1 MSYENL
7 KLPKVVFPIWGI
19 ALMSFYIIIF
29 FYILSQIKITQTYVY
44 DLKIE
49 AKKTH
54 SHDLM
59 IGLINTE
66 TNVKYE
72 NEILAKVNES
82 NKYIYIPTL
91 VSNKNG
97 RVKNLIK

>member
-49 AKKTH
+49 AKKH
-54 SHDLM
+54 IHM
-59 IGLINTE
+59 I
-66 TNVKYE
+66 
-72 NEILAKVNES
+72 
-82 NKYIYIPTL
+82 
-91 VSNKNG
+91 
-97 RVKNLIK
+97 